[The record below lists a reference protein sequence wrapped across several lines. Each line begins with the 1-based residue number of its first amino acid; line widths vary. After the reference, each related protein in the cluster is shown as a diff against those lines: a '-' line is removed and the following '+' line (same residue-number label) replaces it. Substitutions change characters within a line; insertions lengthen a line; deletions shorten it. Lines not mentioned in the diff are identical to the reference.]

1 MHATSQTLTRRLTRL
16 LLVTLVLQTAFAI
29 APGAAPAAEECWKTL
44 VNDYWADGRLD
55 RTYRTSCYRDA
66 IEKLPPDVQQYSDA
80 QDDLRRALAGA
91 IRDRYE
97 GGDGGAVRNGSRV
110 QAAPVDEEAP
120 KGFFEQAIDKV
131 GPKNADSIPV
141 QVLVLASIALLLLG
155 SAGASRLNA
164 YVHARRLP
172 GERTS

>member
-1 MHATSQTLTRRLTRL
+1 MHATSQTLTRTLVRL
-16 LLVTLVLQTAFAI
+16 LLITLVLQTSFAI
-29 APGAAPAAEECWKTL
+29 VPAAAPAAEECWKTL

-66 IEKLPPDVQQYSDA
+66 IGKLPPDVQHYSDA

-97 GGDGGAVRNGSRV
+97 GDAGARDSSTT

-120 KGFFEQAIDKV
+120 RGFFEEAIDKF

-155 SAGASRLNA
+155 SAGVSRLNA
-164 YVHARRLP
+164 YVHARRPP
-172 GERTS
+172 GDGTS

>member
-1 MHATSQTLTRRLTRL
+1 MHATSQTLTRTLTRL
-16 LLVTLVLQTAFAI
+16 LLVTLVVQTMFAI

-66 IEKLPPDVQQYSDA
+66 MEKLPPDVQQYSDA

-97 GGDGGAVRNGSRV
+97 GDGGGASDSSRV
-110 QAAPVDEEAP
+110 DAAPVDEEAP
-120 KGFFEQAIDKV
+120 KGFFEETIDTF
-131 GPKNADSIPV
+131 GPKNAGSIPV
-141 QVLVLASIALLLLG
+141 QVLVLGSIALLLLG
-155 SAGASRLNA
+155 SAGVSRLNA
-164 YVHARRLP
+164 YVHARRQP
-172 GERTS
+172 GEGIP